1 MNDTSQILEAVDD
14 IFDGVTV
21 DEASLPDTP
30 EAFSL
35 MLEKSLAYWK
45 ERKRR
50 GVWIKIPLK
59 KATFVPVAAE
69 VRNISF
75 LAFYST
81 NPLFYCPF
89 CKHHFVFHHAKPDYV
104 MMTRWLP
111 EDEENKLPHFTTH
124 FVGIGGLVL
133 NENNELLCVRER
145 FVKHPHWKLPGGLVD
160 PGEDLHTAVVREV
173 FEETSVKTEFQS
185 IICFRHFHGAMFGA
199 SDLYFVARL
208 KPLSTTITIDPTEI
222 DEARWMPLTE
232 FIEHPHVNVFNRKI
246 AQIAAR
252 NNSPRTLHAEESVS
266 GNDEGKHHILTPW
279 QQKEFRSVP
288 VPTWN
293 QQTACL
299 YYVECE

>member
-69 VRNISF
+69 
-75 LAFYST
+75 
-81 NPLFYCPF
+81 
-89 CKHHFVFHHAKPDYV
+89 HHFVFHHAKPDYV

-222 DEARWMPLTE
+222 DEARWMPVSISF
-232 FIEHPHVNVFNRKI
+232 FIIINSPKI
-246 AQIAAR
+246 SIFRRIGPSYSRYNITREIKITR
-252 NNSPRTLHAEESVS
+252 NNSQHTHTCSCCVRWTHSLQGYFGQMNSSENVFKWA
-266 GNDEGKHHILTPW
+266 
-279 QQKEFRSVP
+279 
-288 VPTWN
+288 VPTLD
-293 QQTACL
+293 TT
-299 YYVECE
+299 